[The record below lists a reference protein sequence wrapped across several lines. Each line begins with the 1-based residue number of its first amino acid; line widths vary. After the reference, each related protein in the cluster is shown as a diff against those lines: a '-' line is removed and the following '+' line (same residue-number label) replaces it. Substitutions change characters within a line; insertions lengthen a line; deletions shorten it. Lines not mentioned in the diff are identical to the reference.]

1 MYFNIFMSNISINDK
16 KIFKFIIKNLNKKFI
31 FQVTIIFIILNSF
44 NYFLISKNEFKYF
57 THVSITNIS
66 DEKTMERINKFIYEK
81 LQSFDDIHYFSS
93 SYSKKN
99 ILLGI
104 IRHSK
109 DNISLK
115 KKSIQNIFKK
125 AIFNELSFN
134 NSIINQIEVVEK
146 KINISNHNS
155 LKNSYDI
162 FSTLSKL
169 IRIQKELERSE
180 LIFSETKKEKL
191 NQRVYFFIFY
201 SFLFSVALVLF
212 YIFFKKRYFLQ
223 K

>member
-1 MYFNIFMSNISINDK
+1 MSNISINDK
-16 KIFKFIIKNLNKKFI
+16 KIFKFLIKNLNKKFI
-31 FQVTIIFIILNSF
+31 FQVTIIFMILNSY
-44 NYFLISKNEFKYF
+44 NYFLETSKKFKYF

-66 DEKTMERINKFIYEK
+66 DEKTLERINKYIIMKF
-81 LQSFDDIHYFSS
+81 QSFDDLSYFPIA
-93 SYSKKN
+93 YEKN
-99 ILLGI
+99 LILLGI

-125 AIFNELSFN
+125 AILNELSFN
-134 NSIINQIEVVEK
+134 NAIINQIEVMEK

-191 NQRVYFFIFY
+191 SQRVYFFIFY

-212 YIFFKKRYFLQ
+212 YIFLKKRYFLQ

>member
-1 MYFNIFMSNISINDK
+1 M
-16 KIFKFIIKNLNKKFI
+16 
-31 FQVTIIFIILNSF
+31 
-44 NYFLISKNEFKYF
+44 
-57 THVSITNIS
+57 
-66 DEKTMERINKFIYEK
+66 
-81 LQSFDDIHYFSS
+81 
-93 SYSKKN
+93 
-99 ILLGI
+99 
-104 IRHSK
+104 
-109 DNISLK
+109 
-115 KKSIQNIFKK
+115 
-125 AIFNELSFN
+125 
-134 NSIINQIEVVEK
+134 EK